1 MDPGFAEIS
10 DEKSIMVTFEVRSIS
25 VKSSQ
30 HEHKANTISLLLNSG
45 AVDRII

>member
-25 VKSSQ
+25 VKWSQ
-30 HEHKANTISLLLNSG
+30 HEYKAYTVSLLLNSG
-45 AVDRII
+45 AVD